1 MSTKK
6 IKRAGKRIQ
15 DRANSDCQIDD
26 VYDDD
31 DDDFKMD
38 NRVVRK
44 FEVTSI
50 SKP

>member
-6 IKRAGKRIQ
+6 IKRSGKRIR
-15 DRANSDCQIDD
+15 DRGNSDCQIDD

-31 DDDFKMD
+31 DDFKVD
-38 NRVVRK
+38 DRVVRK

-50 SKP
+50 LKP